1 MKIGFDH
8 TIFLIQKYG
17 GISRYF
23 NEILKNLNNDI
34 DMKICCPIHLNNL
47 IDLKN
52 KKVFEIKKINS
63 IPKFS
68 TKLINKLNF

>member
-1 MKIGFDH
+1 MKIAYDH

-34 DMKICCPIHLNNL
+34 DIKICCPFHINEYVQQLPL
-47 IDLKN
+47 VEFGEVVILPDL
-52 KKVFEIKKINS
+52 V
-63 IPKFS
+63 
-68 TKLINKLNF
+68 LLC